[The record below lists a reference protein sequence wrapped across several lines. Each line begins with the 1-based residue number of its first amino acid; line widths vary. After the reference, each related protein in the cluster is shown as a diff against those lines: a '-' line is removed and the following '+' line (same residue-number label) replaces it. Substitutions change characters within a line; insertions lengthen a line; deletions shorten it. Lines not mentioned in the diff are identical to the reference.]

1 MSLQWPPTAGGRL
14 HRDRAGCAAVK
25 VHGGKGVCGL
35 RTGRGRAR
43 RREGPHLCS
52 RAGVDGEGTGAPEQL
67 RAPPRGL
74 LPAAAAPRLLPRCAA
89 PGAGAESPPQ
99 LLGRPGRVTPPP
111 PVHLS
116 DLTDRMESPEGAGPG
131 GEYGPSPLSS
141 SCAFSAAGFSPSP
154 DPPIRRAKTRRP
166 SGSSRTRPGQRRE
179 PGPGASRKRSR
190 RRAGGAQTASP
201 PPCSPRADSGSPGES
216 APWWVAQS
224 SVLSPLPAEPG
235 RGGGEGLRRTE
246 FGVSDRKGVGVTLT
260 ACSRVGFV
268 RPSSDSRDKGREAA
282 RGAGLNRVSVRPWG
296 CARAPEASGWR
307 IRAAQ
312 RHAHQEWEGCVECPL
327 LASPVNC
334 QGVP

>member
-25 VHGGKGVCGL
+25 VRGGKGVCGL

-131 GEYGPSPLSS
+131 EIVKEVEVLQTALGVPAHGTGD
-141 SCAFSAAGFSPSP
+141 SCHTPVAEEEAGI
-154 DPPIRRAKTRRP
+154 PIPA
-166 SGSSRTRPGQRRE
+166 PGLLQVTE
-179 PGPGASRKRSR
+179 R
-190 RRAGGAQTASP
+190 RR
-201 PPCSPRADSGSPGES
+201 
-216 APWWVAQS
+216 
-224 SVLSPLPAEPG
+224 
-235 RGGGEGLRRTE
+235 
-246 FGVSDRKGVGVTLT
+246 KY
-260 ACSRVGFV
+260 
-268 RPSSDSRDKGREAA
+268 
-282 RGAGLNRVSVRPWG
+282 
-296 CARAPEASGWR
+296 
-307 IRAAQ
+307 
-312 RHAHQEWEGCVECPL
+312 
-327 LASPVNC
+327 
-334 QGVP
+334 